1 MMDSLSV
8 RAVLKVMEPPMA
20 LRVLVEDEDEDELDT
35 GEERKGTVDKSG
47 LGAKVGGKKKGG
59 GEGENF

>member
-20 LRVLVEDEDEDELDT
+20 LRVLVEDEDEDEGDT
-35 GEERKGTVDKSG
+35 GEERE
-47 LGAKVGGKKKGG
+47 
-59 GEGENF
+59 EG

>member
-20 LRVLVEDEDEDELDT
+20 LRVLVEDEDEGDT
-35 GEERKGTVDKSG
+35 GEARKGDS
-47 LGAKVGGKKKGG
+47 
-59 GEGENF
+59 

>member
-20 LRVLVEDEDEDELDT
+20 LRVLVEDEDEDEGEHRGREEGAQLINLDS
-35 GEERKGTVDKSG
+35 EPK
-47 LGAKVGGKKKGG
+47 
-59 GEGENF
+59 